1 MGGGVSP
8 CTQTGT
14 SPEAAL
20 TASGAQRPN
29 AGLSIKLG
37 RSGWAPR
44 GRQALGF
51 LTLGKAFNLLEMV

>member
-1 MGGGVSP
+1 MSP
-8 CTQTGT
+8 RIQTGT
-14 SPEAAL
+14 SPKAAL

-37 RSGWAPR
+37 RSDWAPG

-51 LTLGKAFNLLEMV
+51 LTLGKAFNLLEMVWPW